1 MKSYKEWQEKDLSEI
16 AMPNKGGMDW
26 RYLYRVMGQR
36 GEADPA
42 ITSALQNIITRFSN
56 ARQYKDDPDGLLSAI
71 INAAIFAVRPEVTSR
86 NWSTSALG
94 NMLSRA
100 DRIAQN
106 MGNEGEGGE

>member
-1 MKSYKEWQEKDLSEI
+1 MKSYKEWQENELSEI
-16 AMPNKGGMDW
+16 AAPEGSMDW

-42 ITSALQNIITRFSN
+42 VISYIQNIAKRLSAN
-56 ARQYKDDPDGLLSAI
+56 PKYRDDPDKLLSAI

-106 MGNEGEGGE
+106 MAGEGGEGE

>member
-1 MKSYKEWQEKDLSEI
+1 MKSYKEWQEELSEI
-16 AMPNKGGMDW
+16 AIPEGGMDW

-36 GEADPA
+36 GNADPT
-42 ITSALQNIITRFSN
+42 IISYLQNITKRLS
-56 ARQYKDDPDGLLSAI
+56 ASPKYQDDPDGLLSAI
-71 INAAIFAVRPEVTSR
+71 INAAIFAVRPEVTTR

-106 MGNEGEGGE
+106 MAGEEGEE